1 MNRRFAFVL
10 LILAVAACG
19 DRQGADSGVDV
30 SAEVAGGEAAAA
42 APIHLGGCILLSP
55 VGDVPDDVYQH
66 GDVVA
71 TDAMPPFTKEL
82 QVYGL
87 KLAARDD
94 ISDDFMRLVA
104 KTIAEVFPRDAGLDP
119 DLQRRVLESHY
130 RYNALIPVPL
140 GDDMS
145 FTEENEEQW
154 REIEKNNSVCDII
167 MQDGPVG
174 PEGQVMEVVE
184 HILHYV
190 SDIGLHYAFPE
201 VWGIS
206 ADSELARA
214 MSKAED
220 EGYYQAS
227 QYEDIEDEE
236 VRFRV
241 QMQEFAYWFI
251 STAWN
256 LQAPYGPVW
265 EEEWVIRD
273 QAELRE
279 KLPAMYAAYE
289 ETAARAMV
297 APSMQTLAE
306 IGPMRAEERAN

>member
-1 MNRRFAFVL
+1 MARRFVLAL
-10 LILAVAACG
+10 LILTVAACG
-19 DRQGADSGVDV
+19 GDDVADSGVDHG
-30 SAEVAGGEAAAA
+30 EEGAGEETADA
-42 APIHLGGCILLSP
+42 APTHLGDCILLSP

-94 ISDDFMRLVA
+94 ISDDFLRLVA
-104 KTIAEVFPRDAGLDP
+104 KTISESLPRDAGLDA
-119 DLQRRVLESHY
+119 DRQREVLANHY
-130 RYNALIPVPL
+130 RY
-140 GDDMS
+140 
-145 FTEENEEQW
+145 
-154 REIEKNNSVCDII
+154 RII
-167 MQDGPVG
+167 MQGTPVG

-190 SDIGLHYAFPE
+190 TDIGLHYTFPD

-206 ADSELARA
+206 ENSELARA
-214 MSKAED
+214 MRKADD
-220 EGYYQAS
+220 EGYYVLDK
-227 QYEDIEDEE
+227 YLDFEDEE

-265 EEEWVIRD
+265 EDEWTILD
-273 QAELRE
+273 QEDLRR
-279 KLPAMYAAYE
+279 KLPEMYAAYE
-289 ETAARAMV
+289 ETAARVMV
-297 APSMQTLAE
+297 APSLETLQE
-306 IGPMRAEERAN
+306 IGPTRTEERGN

>member
-1 MNRRFAFVL
+1 MARHFALVL

-19 DRQGADSGVDV
+19 DVADSGADH
-30 SAEVAGGEAAAA
+30 SGEGAGEETADT
-42 APIHLGGCILLSP
+42 APTHLGDCILLSP

-94 ISDDFMRLVA
+94 ISDDFLRLVA
-104 KTIAEVFPRDAGLDP
+104 KTIAESFPRDAGLDA
-119 DLQRRVLESHY
+119 DLQRELLANHY
-130 RYNALIPVPL
+130 RYRALIPVPL

-154 REIEKNNSVCDII
+154 AEIEKNHSVCDII
-167 MQDGPVG
+167 MQGTPVG

-190 SDIGLHYAFPE
+190 TDIGLHYTFPE

-206 ADSELARA
+206 EDSALARA
-214 MSKAED
+214 MRKADD
-220 EGYYQAS
+220 EGYYVLDK
-227 QYEDIEDEE
+227 YLDFGDEE

-265 EEEWVIRD
+265 EDEWTIVD
-273 QAELRE
+273 QEDLRR
-279 KLPAMYAAYE
+279 KLPEMYAAYE
-289 ETAARAMV
+289 ETAARVMV
-297 APSMQTLAE
+297 APSLETLQE
-306 IGPMRAEERAN
+306 IGPMRAEEQAN

>member
-1 MNRRFAFVL
+1 MARRFVLAL
-10 LILAVAACG
+10 LILTVAACG
-19 DRQGADSGVDV
+19 GYDAADSG
-30 SAEVAGGEAAAA
+30 GEAGTEEVGVAEADA
-42 APIHLGGCILLSP
+42 APTHLGGCILLSP

-94 ISDDFMRLVA
+94 ISDDFLRLVA
-104 KTIAEVFPRDAGLDP
+104 KTIAESFPRDAGLDA
-119 DLQRRVLESHY
+119 DLQRELLANHY
-130 RYNALIPVPL
+130 RYRALIPVPL

-154 REIEKNNSVCDII
+154 AEIEKNHSVCDII
-167 MQDGPVG
+167 MQGTPVG

-190 SDIGLHYAFPE
+190 TDIGLHYTFPE

-206 ADSELARA
+206 EDSALARA
-214 MSKAED
+214 MRKADD
-220 EGYYQAS
+220 EGYYVLDK
-227 QYEDIEDEE
+227 YLDFGDEE

-265 EEEWVIRD
+265 EDEWTIVD
-273 QAELRE
+273 QEDLRR
-279 KLPAMYAAYE
+279 KLPEMYAAYE
-289 ETAARAMV
+289 ETAARVMV
-297 APSMQTLAE
+297 APSLETLQE
-306 IGPMRAEERAN
+306 IGPTRAEERGN

>member
-1 MNRRFAFVL
+1 MARRFVLAF
-10 LILAVAACG
+10 LILTVAGCG
-19 DRQGADSGVDV
+19 GEDGAESGVDHG
-30 SAEVAGGEAAAA
+30 AEGAGEETADT
-42 APIHLGGCILLSP
+42 APTHLGGCILLSP

-94 ISDDFMRLVA
+94 ISDDFLRLVA
-104 KTIAEVFPRDAGLDP
+104 KTIAESFPRDAGLDA
-119 DLQRRVLESHY
+119 DLQRELLANHY
-130 RYNALIPVPL
+130 RYRALIPVPL

-154 REIEKNNSVCDII
+154 AEIEKNHSVCDII
-167 MQDGPVG
+167 MQGTPVG

-190 SDIGLHYAFPE
+190 TDIGLHYTFPE

-206 ADSELARA
+206 EDSALARA
-214 MSKAED
+214 MRKADD
-220 EGYYQAS
+220 EGYYVLDK
-227 QYEDIEDEE
+227 YLDFGDEE

-265 EEEWVIRD
+265 EDEWTIVD
-273 QAELRE
+273 QEDLRQ
-279 KLPAMYAAYE
+279 KLPEMYAAYE
-289 ETAARAMV
+289 ETAARVMV
-297 APSMQTLAE
+297 APSLETLEE
-306 IGPMRAEERAN
+306 IGPSRAEERGN

>member
-1 MNRRFAFVL
+1 MARRFVLAL
-10 LILAVAACG
+10 LILTVAGCG
-19 DRQGADSGVDV
+19 GEDAAESGADHSGEGA
-30 SAEVAGGEAAAA
+30 AEEMAEAAAT
-42 APIHLGGCILLSP
+42 HLGGCILLSP
-55 VGDVPDDVYQH
+55 IGDVPDDVYQH

-71 TDAMPPFTKEL
+71 TEAMPPFTKEL

-94 ISDDFMRLVA
+94 ISDDFLRLVA
-104 KTIAEVFPRDAGLDP
+104 KTIAESFPRDAGLDA
-119 DLQRRVLESHY
+119 DLQRELLANHY
-130 RYNALIPVPL
+130 RYRALIPVPL

-154 REIEKNNSVCDII
+154 AEIEKNHSVCDII
-167 MQDGPVG
+167 MQGTPVG

-190 SDIGLHYAFPE
+190 TDIGLHYTFPE

-206 ADSELARA
+206 EDSALARA
-214 MSKAED
+214 MRKADD
-220 EGYYQAS
+220 EGYYVLDK
-227 QYEDIEDEE
+227 YLDFGDEE

-265 EEEWVIRD
+265 EDEWTIVD
-273 QAELRE
+273 QEDLRQ
-279 KLPAMYAAYE
+279 KLPEMYAAYE
-289 ETAARAMV
+289 ETAARVMV
-297 APSMQTLAE
+297 APSLETLQE
-306 IGPMRAEERAN
+306 IGPTRAEERGN

>member
-1 MNRRFAFVL
+1 MDRRIAFAL

-19 DRQGADSGVDV
+19 DQGTEPGADGD
-30 SAEVAGGEAAAA
+30 AEGTLAAADA
-42 APIHLGGCILLSP
+42 APTHLGGCILLSP
-55 VGDVPDDVYQH
+55 VGTVPDDVYQH

-82 QVYGL
+82 QIYGL

-119 DLQRRVLESHY
+119 DLQRRVLENHY

-154 REIEKNNSVCDII
+154 AEIENNNSVCDII

-201 VWGIS
+201 VWGIA

-214 MSKAED
+214 MRTAED

-227 QYEDIEDEE
+227 KYLDIEDEE
-236 VRFRV
+236 ARFRV

-265 EEEWVIRD
+265 EDEWVIRD
-273 QAELRE
+273 QTELRE

>member
-1 MNRRFAFVL
+1 MARRFVLAL
-10 LILAVAACG
+10 LILTVAACG
-19 DRQGADSGVDV
+19 GYDAADSG
-30 SAEVAGGEAAAA
+30 GEAGTEEAGVAEADA
-42 APIHLGGCILLSP
+42 APTHLGGCILLSP

-94 ISDDFMRLVA
+94 ISDDFLRLVA
-104 KTIAEVFPRDAGLDP
+104 KTIAESFPRDAGLDA
-119 DLQRRVLESHY
+119 DLQRELLANHY
-130 RYNALIPVPL
+130 RYGALIPVPL

-154 REIEKNNSVCDII
+154 AEIEKNHSVCDII
-167 MQDGPVG
+167 MQGTPVG

-190 SDIGLHYAFPE
+190 TDIGLHYTFPE

-206 ADSELARA
+206 EDSALARA
-214 MSKAED
+214 MRKADD
-220 EGYYQAS
+220 EGYYVLDT
-227 QYEDIEDEE
+227 YLDIPDEE
-236 VRFRV
+236 ARFRV

-265 EEEWVIRD
+265 EDEWTIVD
-273 QAELRE
+273 QEDLRQ
-279 KLPAMYAAYE
+279 KLPEMYAAYE
-289 ETAARAMV
+289 ETAARVMV
-297 APSMQTLAE
+297 APSLETLQE
-306 IGPMRAEERAN
+306 IGPTRAEERGN

>member
-1 MNRRFAFVL
+1 MARHFAVTL
-10 LILAVAACG
+10 LLLTVAACG
-19 DRQGADSGVDV
+19 
-30 SAEVAGGEAAAA
+30 GGEAADSGAGNVEEAADA
-42 APIHLGGCILLSP
+42 APTHLGGCILLDP
-55 VGDVPDDVYQH
+55 KGDVPEDVYQH

-94 ISDDFMRLVA
+94 ISDDYMRLVA
-104 KTIAEVFPRDAGLDP
+104 RTIAESFPQDAGLDA
-119 DLQRRVLESHY
+119 DLQREVLANHY

-140 GDDMS
+140 GYDYS
-145 FTEENEEQW
+145 FMDESDEQW
-154 REIEKNNSVCDII
+154 AAIERDNSVCDVI
-167 MQDGPVG
+167 MQDV

-190 SDIGLHYAFPE
+190 TDIGLHYTFPD

-206 ADSELARA
+206 EDSELARA
-214 MSKAED
+214 MAKAGE
-220 EGYYQAS
+220 EGYYQLD
-227 QYEDIEDEE
+227 QYLDIEDEE
-236 VRFRV
+236 ARFRV

-265 EEEWVIRD
+265 EEEWTIRD
-273 QAELRE
+273 QDDLRQ
-279 KLPAMYAAYE
+279 KLPEMYAAYE
-289 ETAARAMV
+289 ETAARVMV
-297 APSMQTLAE
+297 APSLATLQE
-306 IGPMRAEERAN
+306 IGPTRAEERGN

>member
-1 MNRRFAFVL
+1 MERRFAFVL
-10 LILAVAACG
+10 LILAAVACG
-19 DRQGADSGVDV
+19 SRQDADSAA
-30 SAEVAGGEAAAA
+30 SAAMAAEEAADS
-42 APIHLGGCILLSP
+42 APTHLGGCILLAP
-55 VGDVPDDVYQH
+55 IGEVPDDVYQH

-71 TDAMPPFTKEL
+71 TDALPPFTKEL

-104 KTIAEVFPRDAGLDP
+104 KTIAEVFHRDAGFDS
-119 DLQRRVLESHY
+119 DLQREVLANHY

-140 GDDMS
+140 GDDYGFM
-145 FTEENEEQW
+145 EENEEQW
-154 REIEKNNSVCDII
+154 REIERRNSVCDVI
-167 MQDGPVG
+167 MQDGPEG

-190 SDIGLHYAFPE
+190 SDIGLHYTFPE

-206 ADSELARA
+206 GDSELAQA
-214 MSKAED
+214 MRKAEE
-220 EGYYQAS
+220 EGYYQAGK
-227 QYEDIEDEE
+227 YLDHEDEE
-236 VRFRV
+236 ARFRV

-265 EEEWVIRD
+265 EDEWVIRD
-273 QAELRE
+273 QEDLRQ
-279 KLPAMYAAYE
+279 KLPLMYAAYQ
-289 ETAARAMV
+289 ETAARVMT
-297 APSMQTLAE
+297 APSMATLAE
-306 IGPMRAEERAN
+306 IGPKRTGQQAEGE

>member
-1 MNRRFAFVL
+1 MDKRFAFAL
-10 LILAVAACG
+10 LILAVAGCG
-19 DRQGADSGVDV
+19 DGPVADPATPA
-30 SAEVAGGEAAAA
+30 AEEAADA

-55 VGDVPDDVYQH
+55 VGEVPDDVYQH

-104 KTIAEVFPRDAGLDP
+104 KTIAEVFPRDAGLDS
-119 DLQRRVLESHY
+119 DLQREVLANHY

-140 GDDMS
+140 GDDFS
-145 FTEENEEQW
+145 FMEENEEQW
-154 REIEKNNSVCDII
+154 AEIEKNNSVCDII

-190 SDIGLHYAFPE
+190 SDIGLHYTFPE

-206 ADSELARA
+206 EDSALARA
-214 MSKAED
+214 MAKADD

-227 QYEDIEDEE
+227 QYLDIEDEE
-236 VRFRV
+236 ARFRV

-273 QAELRE
+273 QDELRE
-279 KLPAMYAAYE
+279 KLPSMYAAYE
-289 ETAARAMV
+289 ETVARVMV
-297 APSMQTLAE
+297 APSMATLAE
-306 IGPMRAEERAN
+306 IGPMRSEERAESE

>member
-1 MNRRFAFVL
+1 MARRFVLAL
-10 LILAVAACG
+10 LILTVAACG
-19 DRQGADSGVDV
+19 GYDAADSG
-30 SAEVAGGEAAAA
+30 GEAGTEEAGVAEADA
-42 APIHLGGCILLSP
+42 APTHLGGCILLSP

-94 ISDDFMRLVA
+94 ISDDFLRLVA
-104 KTIAEVFPRDAGLDP
+104 KTIAESFPRDAGLDA
-119 DLQRRVLESHY
+119 DLQRELLANHY
-130 RYNALIPVPL
+130 RYRALIPVPL

-154 REIEKNNSVCDII
+154 AEIEKNHSVCDII
-167 MQDGPVG
+167 MQGTPVG

-190 SDIGLHYAFPE
+190 TDIGLHYTFPE

-206 ADSELARA
+206 EDSALARA
-214 MSKAED
+214 MRKADD
-220 EGYYQAS
+220 EGYYVLDT
-227 QYEDIEDEE
+227 YLDIPDEE
-236 VRFRV
+236 ARFRV

-265 EEEWVIRD
+265 EDEWTIVD
-273 QAELRE
+273 QEDLRQ
-279 KLPAMYAAYE
+279 KLPEMYAAYE
-289 ETAARAMV
+289 ETAARVMV
-297 APSMQTLAE
+297 APSLETLQE
-306 IGPMRAEERAN
+306 IGPTRAEERGN

>member
-1 MNRRFAFVL
+1 MDRRFGFAL
-10 LILAVAACG
+10 LILALAACG
-19 DRQGADSGVDV
+19 GREQADSG
-30 SAEVAGGEAAAA
+30 AGHVEEAADAE
-42 APIHLGGCILLSP
+42 PTHLGGCILLSP
-55 VGDVPDDVYQH
+55 VGEVPDDVYQH

-71 TDAMPPFTKEL
+71 TEAMPPFTKEL

-94 ISDDFMRLVA
+94 ISDDFLRLVA
-104 KTIAEVFPRDAGLDP
+104 KTIAESFPRDAGLDA
-119 DLQRRVLESHY
+119 DLQREVLANHY
-130 RYNALIPVPL
+130 RYRALIPVPL

-145 FTEENEEQW
+145 FAEENEEQW
-154 REIEKNNSVCDII
+154 AEIEKNSSVCDII

-190 SDIGLHYAFPE
+190 TDIGLHYTFPE

-206 ADSELARA
+206 EDSELARA
-214 MSKAED
+214 MRKADD
-220 EGYYQAS
+220 EGHYVLDKYL
-227 QYEDIEDEE
+227 DIGDEE

-265 EEEWVIRD
+265 EDEWTIVD
-273 QAELRE
+273 QEDLRR
-279 KLPAMYAAYE
+279 KLPEMYAAYE
-289 ETAARAMV
+289 ETAARVMV
-297 APSMQTLAE
+297 APSLETLQE
-306 IGPMRAEERAN
+306 IGPTRAEERGN

>member
-1 MNRRFAFVL
+1 MDRRFAFAL
-10 LILAVAACG
+10 LILAIAACG
-19 DRQGADSGVDV
+19 GQQEADSP
-30 SAEVAGGEAAAA
+30 APAGEAAADA
-42 APIHLGGCILLSP
+42 GPAHLGGCILLDP
-55 VGDVPDDVYQH
+55 KGDVPDDVYEH

-94 ISDDFMRLVA
+94 ISDDYMRLVA
-104 KTIAEVFPRDAGLDP
+104 ETIAETFPRDAGLDA

-130 RYNALIPVPL
+130 RYRALIPVPL
-140 GDDMS
+140 GFDDS
-145 FTEENEEQW
+145 FMDETDEDWAAIE
-154 REIEKNNSVCDII
+154 RENSVCDVI
-167 MQDGPVG
+167 MQDV

-190 SDIGLHYAFPE
+190 TDIGLHYAFPE

-206 ADSELARA
+206 EDSELAAA
-214 MSKAED
+214 MRLAMD
-220 EGYYQAS
+220 EGYYAGEK
-227 QYEDIEDEE
+227 YLDIEDEE

-251 STAWN
+251 TTAWN

-265 EEEWVIRD
+265 EDEWTIRD
-273 QAELRE
+273 QDDLRQ
-279 KLPAMYAAYE
+279 KLPAMVAAYE
-289 ETAARAMV
+289 ETAARVIA
-297 APSMQTLAE
+297 APSMETLAR
-306 IGPMRAEERAN
+306 IGPTRAEERGN

>member
-1 MNRRFAFVL
+1 MNRRFAYAL

-19 DRQGADSGVDV
+19 AGPEADSGTPAAD
-30 SAEVAGGEAAAA
+30 EAADA

-87 KLAARDD
+87 KLAARKD
-94 ISDDFMRLVA
+94 ISDDYMRLVA
-104 KTIAEVFPRDAGLDP
+104 KTIAESFPQDAGLDP

-140 GDDMS
+140 GFDYS
-145 FTEENEEQW
+145 FMDETDERW
-154 REIEKNNSVCDII
+154 AAIERQNSVCDVI
-167 MQDGPVG
+167 MQDV

-190 SDIGLHYAFPE
+190 TDIGLHYAFPE

-206 ADSELARA
+206 EDSALARA

-220 EGYYQAS
+220 EGYYQAN

-256 LQAPYGPVW
+256 LQAPYGPVG
-265 EEEWVIRD
+265 EEEWTIRD
-273 QAELRE
+273 QEDLRQ
-279 KLPAMYAAYE
+279 KLPSMYAAYE
-289 ETAARAMV
+289 ETAARVMV
-297 APSMQTLAE
+297 APSLATLAE
-306 IGPMRAEERAN
+306 IGPTRAEEQGN

>member
-1 MNRRFAFVL
+1 MARRFVLAL
-10 LILAVAACG
+10 LILTVAACG
-19 DRQGADSGVDV
+19 GYDAADSG
-30 SAEVAGGEAAAA
+30 GEAGTEEAGVAEADA
-42 APIHLGGCILLSP
+42 APTHLGGCILLSP

-87 KLAARDD
+87 RLAARDD
-94 ISDDFMRLVA
+94 ISDDFLRLVA
-104 KTIAEVFPRDAGLDP
+104 KTIAESFPRDAGLDA
-119 DLQRRVLESHY
+119 DLQRELLANHY
-130 RYNALIPVPL
+130 RYGALIPVPL

-154 REIEKNNSVCDII
+154 AEIEKNHSVCDII
-167 MQDGPVG
+167 MQGTPVG

-190 SDIGLHYAFPE
+190 TDIGLHYTFPE

-206 ADSELARA
+206 EDSALARA
-214 MSKAED
+214 MRKADD
-220 EGYYQAS
+220 EGYYVLDK
-227 QYEDIEDEE
+227 YLDIGDEE

-265 EEEWVIRD
+265 EDEWTIVD
-273 QAELRE
+273 QEDLRQ
-279 KLPAMYAAYE
+279 KLPEMYAAYE
-289 ETAARAMV
+289 ETAARVMV
-297 APSMQTLAE
+297 APSLETLQE
-306 IGPMRAEERAN
+306 IGPTRAEERGN